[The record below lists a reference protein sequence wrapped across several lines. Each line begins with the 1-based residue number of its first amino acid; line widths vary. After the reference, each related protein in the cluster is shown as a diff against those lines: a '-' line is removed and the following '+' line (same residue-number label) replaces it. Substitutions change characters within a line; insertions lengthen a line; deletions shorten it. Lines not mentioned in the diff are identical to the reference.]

1 MKPNFLNCSLSK
13 TWFLENVSP
22 VVKHLQSENIKACG
36 VNRVA
41 DYHNAQL
48 ARVRSAYSNCKG
60 SNTDEV
66 KERVVKLF
74 GEMEKLKRKTQDCK
88 EGNRSARGVSK
99 RKTHRNKSKH
109 RPKTKGHTRRNAPKH
124 HKRKTRRN
132 RATSKRR

>member
-1 MKPNFLNCSLSK
+1 MKSNFLNCNLSK
-13 TWFLENVSP
+13 MWFLEDVVP
-22 VVKHLQSENIKACG
+22 VAEHLKTENIKACG

-60 SNTDEV
+60 SDTDEV

-74 GEMEKLKRKTQDCK
+74 DEMDKLKRKTQECK

-99 RKTHRNKSKH
+99 RKTHRKKSKH
-109 RPKTKGHTRRNAPKH
+109 NRKTKRNVTKH
-124 HKRKTRRN
+124 HKKHSRRKST
-132 RATSKRR
+132 TSKRR